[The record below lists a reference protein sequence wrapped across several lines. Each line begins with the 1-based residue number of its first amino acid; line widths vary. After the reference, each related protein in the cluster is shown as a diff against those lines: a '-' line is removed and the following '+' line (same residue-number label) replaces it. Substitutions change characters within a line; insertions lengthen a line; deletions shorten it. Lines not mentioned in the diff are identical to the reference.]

1 MLIRKAVAANKLNT
15 DPETKYILT
24 WCEAYGGLTYMWQ
37 FGAGKFLEAGC
48 PETRC
53 YLTSDRNLLGS
64 VADFD
69 AILFH
74 QVSCDWWTADGA
86 GHVTSV
92 LLSDWSLAPA
102 LGEAAGRA
110 RGAAAGAALRALDVR
125 VARPP
130 LLRLHPPRPAQQ
142 LLQLEH
148 ELQTGLYVSNSLWKI
163 RAGGRYL
170 MN

>member
-1 MLIRKAVAANKLNT
+1 
-15 DPETKYILT
+15 
-24 WCEAYGGLTYMWQ
+24 MWQ

-74 QVSCDWWTADGA
+74 QVSCDWWTADGG

-92 LLSDWSLAPA
+92 LLSDWSLTSA

-125 VARPP
+125 VARPC
-130 LLRLHPPRPAQQ
+130 LLGLNTHYQAKQ

-148 ELQTGLYVSNSLWKI
+148 ELHELDKHILKFGEANIHLAKKTNVKGLAAAFVSNCNSVS
-163 RAGGRYL
+163 GREKVISEL
-170 MN
+170 KK

>member
-1 MLIRKAVAANKLNT
+1 MIRKAVAANKLNT

-74 QVSCDWWTADGA
+74 QVSCDWWRAD
-86 GHVTSV
+86 
-92 LLSDWSLAPA
+92 
-102 LGEAAGRA
+102 
-110 RGAAAGAALRALDVR
+110 
-125 VARPP
+125 
-130 LLRLHPPRPAQQ
+130 
-142 LLQLEH
+142 
-148 ELQTGLYVSNSLWKI
+148 EL
-163 RAGGRYL
+163 
-170 MN
+170 